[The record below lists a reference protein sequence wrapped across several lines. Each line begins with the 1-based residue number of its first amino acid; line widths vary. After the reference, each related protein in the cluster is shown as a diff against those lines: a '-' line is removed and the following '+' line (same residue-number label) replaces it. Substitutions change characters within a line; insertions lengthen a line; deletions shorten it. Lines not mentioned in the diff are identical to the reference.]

1 MNSYI
6 NPRVE
11 VQVSGRLVISI
22 KKQVTMTGDGFEF
35 NSFGTNINIVASW
48 AQVVVVRTLV
58 F

>member
-11 VQVSGRLVISI
+11 VRVSERLVVSI
-22 KKQVTMTGDGFEF
+22 KKQVTMTGAGFEF
-35 NSFGTNINIVASW
+35 NGFGTNINIVASW
-48 AQVVVVRTLV
+48 AQVVLVRTLV